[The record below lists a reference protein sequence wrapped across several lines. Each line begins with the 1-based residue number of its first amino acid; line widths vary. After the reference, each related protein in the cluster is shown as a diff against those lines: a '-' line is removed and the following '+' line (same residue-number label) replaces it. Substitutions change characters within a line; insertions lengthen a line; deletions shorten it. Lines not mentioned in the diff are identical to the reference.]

1 MSVLAALLLSVV
13 LVTDEPEAVLA
24 ILDKRA
30 AGAEITDADWKR
42 VFESEGYVRLKARE
56 HSMSRAFEDETFRTF
71 VLSDELL
78 AKRTT
83 LRRVLEDW
91 KRADLS
97 RAQSRALA
105 YLPSG
110 AKMDAKIYP
119 SIKPATNSFV
129 HDLDNDPAIFKYMDD
144 EPRDRFETVIAH
156 EMHHVG
162 YRAACRAG
170 EVDAV
175 TQWLGAFGEG
185 FAVLAAAGGPDRDA
199 QAHAAADVQAEW
211 KQQLADYEKHFR
223 EVEAFLADVAN
234 GLPDDEQRRRA
245 SAFYGLQGPWYSVG
259 WKMAVVIEKSLGR
272 DVLIAAMCD
281 RSKLMAT
288 YNTASDVWFER
299 TGERLPKWP
308 ASLTSKPP
316 R

>member
-1 MSVLAALLLSVV
+1 MNVLAALLLSVV

-30 AGAEITDADWKR
+30 AGAEVADTDWKR
-42 VFESEGYVRLKARE
+42 VFASEGYVRLKARE
-56 HSMSRAFEDETFRTF
+56 HAMGRAFEDETFRKF
-71 VLSDELL
+71 VLSDDLL
-78 AKRTT
+78 AKRTM
-83 LRRVLEDW
+83 LARVLEDW

-97 RAQSRALA
+97 RAEARALA

-110 AKMDAKIYP
+110 AKIDAKVYP

-129 HDLDNDPAIFKYMDD
+129 FDLDKDPAIFMYMDD
-144 EPRDRFETVIAH
+144 APRERFETTIAH

-162 YRAACRAG
+162 YRRACRAG

-199 QAHAAADVQAEW
+199 QSHASSEVQAEW
-211 KQQLADYEKHFR
+211 KSQLAHLDKHFR
-223 EVEAFLADVAN
+223 DVETFLHDVAN

-245 SAFYGLQGPWYSVG
+245 SAFYGVQGPWYSVG

-281 RSKLMAT
+281 RSKLLST
-288 YNTASDVWFER
+288 YDTAADVWFER
-299 TGERLPKWP
+299 TGERLPRI
-308 ASLTSKPP
+308 KPP